1 MEIYD
6 LCPHSFL
13 FAYLSFSVNQQ
24 FLRLITL
31 ASVSKLLIVKMEGRL
46 VFILLT
52 ISFAMAQV
60 KKTDLM
66 KNISTQVLNK
76 VEKGEITPQEQ
87 YLLDTL
93 TTELNKR
100 MLQANGGEKIDVD
113 KLTADMKNG
122 KEVDKKVKHHFYF
135 YSKEKLKPHLFL
147 DI

>member
-1 MEIYD
+1 
-6 LCPHSFL
+6 
-13 FAYLSFSVNQQ
+13 
-24 FLRLITL
+24 
-31 ASVSKLLIVKMEGRL
+31 
-46 VFILLT
+46 
-52 ISFAMAQV
+52 MAQV

-122 KEVDKKVKHHFYF
+122 KEVDKKVKHHFVF
-135 YSKEKLKPHLFL
+135 V
-147 DI
+147 

>member
-1 MEIYD
+1 
-6 LCPHSFL
+6 
-13 FAYLSFSVNQQ
+13 
-24 FLRLITL
+24 
-31 ASVSKLLIVKMEGRL
+31 MEGRL

-122 KEVDKKVKHHFYF
+122 KEVDKKVKHHFVF
-135 YSKEKLKPHLFL
+135 V
-147 DI
+147 